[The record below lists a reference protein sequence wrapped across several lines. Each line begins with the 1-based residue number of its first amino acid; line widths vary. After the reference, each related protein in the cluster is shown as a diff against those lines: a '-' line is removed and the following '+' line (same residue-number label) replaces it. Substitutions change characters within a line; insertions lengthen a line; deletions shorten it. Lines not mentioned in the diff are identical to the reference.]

1 MTQQLIGVG
10 SAANDGTGDP
20 LRAALQKV
28 NANFTDVYGIA
39 VNKTI
44 VPSTAPAVLAAA
56 DSGKIYTNEGDTDGV
71 ALTLPTAVAG
81 YEFTFIVKVAQTLSV
96 IASAGDTIRIAGSV
110 TAAAGS
116 ISSATVGNAITLVS
130 INATEWMAVSTVGT
144 WTI

>member
-10 SAANDGTGDP
+10 SSANDKSGDP
-20 LRAALQKV
+20 YRTAFQKV

-44 VPSTAPAVLAAA
+44 VPSTAPAVLAAT

-81 YEFTFIVKVAQTLSV
+81 YEFKFIVKVAQTLSV
-96 IASAGDTIRIAGSV
+96 IAGAGDTIRIAASV
-110 TAAAGS
+110 SAAGGS
-116 ISSATVGNAITLVS
+116 ISSETIGNAITLVS
-130 INATEWMAVSTVGT
+130 INTTEWIAVSTVGT